1 MINKL
6 KKILYSVLPI
16 FTIQFK
22 EFWEIFKDSWLKE
35 YITNWLTGLLAISIL
50 FLMIIITTSFVF
62 WQIPRFDS
70 ISVMGDG
77 AWFFRALFV
86 FYSVLVLG
94 TMRD

>member
-6 KKILYSVLPI
+6 KKILYSVFPI

-22 EFWEIFKDSWLKE
+22 EFWEVFKDSWLKE

-62 WQIPRFDS
+62 WQIPTFDS
-70 ISVMGDG
+70 IFVIGDG